1 MSEAQTADPIPE
13 APADEEVEGLAQAL
27 RNLAEGAEQEDRTI
41 LYKAAAALRRST
53 ATDKPGV
60 REAALEEAALCRG
73 VRQGRRSRRVRP
85 LRRTTV
91 QPTCPAGSVAACA
104 LGLAQVICAPPP
116 FHHGRREVSD
126 QLSETVR
133 CGDCKYFVR
142 DGKCGFLATPEGR
155 DKSRP
160 FSHAPF
166 WVWSDCYSD
175 REQVRAAA
183 TSRCSTFAQRQE
195 SPNV

>member
-1 MSEAQTADPIPE
+1 M
-13 APADEEVEGLAQAL
+13 
-27 RNLAEGAEQEDRTI
+27 
-41 LYKAAAALRRST
+41 
-53 ATDKPGV
+53 
-60 REAALEEAALCRG
+60 
-73 VRQGRRSRRVRP
+73 
-85 LRRTTV
+85 
-91 QPTCPAGSVAACA
+91 
-104 LGLAQVICAPPP
+104 
-116 FHHGRREVSD
+116 SD

-195 SPNV
+195 SPND

>member
-13 APADEEVEGLAQAL
+13 APADEEVEG
-27 RNLAEGAEQEDRTI
+27 
-41 LYKAAAALRRST
+41 
-53 ATDKPGV
+53 DK
-60 REAALEEAALCRG
+60 
-73 VRQGRRSRRVRP
+73 
-85 LRRTTV
+85 
-91 QPTCPAGSVAACA
+91 
-104 LGLAQVICAPPP
+104 
-116 FHHGRREVSD
+116 
-126 QLSETVR
+126 LSETVR

-183 TSRCSTFAQRQE
+183 TSRCSTFARRQE